1 MAEKKLEEMFN
12 KVIISRYSP
21 ENKCN
26 VKEGEILT
34 IIPKERVP
42 QKDYVSH
49 NFVSIIDLKTKSQ
62 YGWVKEVK
70 EFTIKSFIKMHYG
83 EKDLKDEEREHIEI
97 MLSSISKLQE
107 NTPVAATYSQ
117 KGFMDKKM
125 VLKVHKVLFK
135 N

>member
-1 MAEKKLEEMFN
+1 MAEEKINEMYN
-12 KVIISRYSP
+12 KVIVAKYNP

-26 VKEGEILT
+26 AKEGEVLT

-42 QKDYVSH
+42 QRDYVNH

-70 EFTIKSFIKMHYG
+70 EFTISNFIETHYG
-83 EKDLKDEEREHIEI
+83 KKDLTNEEREHIEI
-97 MLSSISKLQE
+97 MLNAISKLKE
-107 NTPVAATYSQ
+107 NIPVAATYSQ

-125 VLKVHKVLFK
+125 ILKVHKVLF